1 MTSPLTPAPM
11 AEDDVVREFGKS
23 AFTQLQL
30 VLSAGFALLI
40 VLLGL
45 SAWVG
50 ISAIRA
56 TESAAK
62 QLLGQQRTTLR
73 LIEDIQQEQDSLS
86 EIFYSLA
93 VDQSQANRDSS
104 RQKLD
109 RLEGVIRAT
118 LETGLSSP
126 RPEYWND
133 VRVAVDAFVQEG
145 RAVIESGQRPGVA
158 FFRNHED
165 LIGTLGK
172 LTAVNFDAAASAEKE
187 RARVAGQ
194 TVTTSLWLVGGA
206 LVIALCGAF
215 FTVRIATRMFQQ
227 LQWQESELDRL
238 SSRTMAD
245 QEATARRFSRELHDE
260 FGQTLNAVEAS
271 LVSMQQVGQYVPE
284 RVEDALAVIKVAIG
298 NARELSQ
305 LLRPSILDDFGLDT
319 SLSWLCEGFSQR
331 TGIPVDYVC
340 SGVPRLDGETETQLF
355 RIAQEALTNVAR
367 HADATMV
374 RMELEAQGKTLIL
387 TVTDNGQGIVPSA
400 KRNGLGLVGMRAR
413 SRAAAGTLSIS
424 SSPGGGVT
432 IRAEVQIKEISDVA
446 QNSDHSGG

>member
-1 MTSPLTPAPM
+1 M
-11 AEDDVVREFGKS
+11 ATTASARITEEANVREFGKT

-30 VLSAGFALLI
+30 VLTAGFALLI
-40 VLLGL
+40 VLLGF
-45 SAWVG
+45 SAWLG
-50 ISAIRA
+50 IDAIRD

-93 VDQSQANRDSS
+93 VDQSPANRDSS

-109 RLEGVIRAT
+109 RLQMVIRNTLAT
-118 LETGLSSP
+118 GMASP
-126 RPEYWND
+126 QPEHWSD
-133 VRVAVDAFVQEG
+133 VNRAVVAFVQEG
-145 RAVIESGQRPGVA
+145 RRVIESGQRPGVA

-172 LTAVNFDAAASAEKE
+172 LIAVNFDTAAAAEKE
-187 RARVAGQ
+187 RARVASGIVK
-194 TVTTSLWLVGGA
+194 TLLWLVSGT
-206 LVIALCGAF
+206 LVIALLGAF
-215 FTVRIATRMFQQ
+215 FTVRIATRMFRQ

-260 FGQTLNAVEAS
+260 FGQTLNAVEAN
-271 LVSMQQVGQYVPE
+271 LVSMQHARQYNAE
-284 RVEDALAVIKVAIG
+284 RVDDALAVIKVAIG

-319 SLSWLCEGFSQR
+319 SLAWLSEGFSQR
-331 TGIPVDYVC
+331 TGILVEYVC
-340 SGVPRLDGETETQLF
+340 SGVPRLDSDTETQLF

-367 HADATMV
+367 HADATLV
-374 RMELEAQGKTLIL
+374 RLELESLGPTVCL
-387 TVTDNGQGIVPSA
+387 TITDNGQGMLPSA
-400 KRNGLGLVGMRAR
+400 NKTGLGLVGMRAR
-413 SRAAAGTLSIS
+413 SRAIAGSLSVS
-424 SSPGGGVT
+424 SAPGKGVT
-432 IRAEVQIKEISDVA
+432 IRAEVRIKEISSVA
-446 QNSDHSGG
+446 QNSNHPGR